1 MNSTGRLICPE
12 CKKNGMGGYNYW
24 ESKLTYNN
32 QELYIF
38 YNKKSESKKWKCWA
52 LLGYCGCSIHQWWDP
67 WGCFEKLCRGGEKI
81 EEKMVRSRNDD
92 EKEGCSAILCY
103 YFLKLCLYIFILEIY
118 FILYFFFC
126 IWFDIYYAFCNKDK
140 NRHVWNGNTELIIN
154 EKDDI
159 WKNQEG
165 YRYTEEYW
173 VNNFSKSFKCDSCG
187 YLANSFKKFIGNDT
201 VTATINNNSTSM
213 MNTTQIS
220 TQLGD
225 SITVPFS
232 VDNHE
237 IKIQC
242 NSHTLFSEVVNSLFE
257 KIPEYKN
264 KECLFFYK
272 NDIMKLD
279 QTIEKNGY
287 KGGEI
292 KIYVN

>member
-1 MNSTGRLICPE
+1 MSSTGRLICPK
-12 CKKNGMGGYNYW
+12 CGQNGMGDYKYW

-38 YNKKSESKKWKCWA
+38 YNKKRELKKWKCWA
-52 LLGYCGCSIHQWWDP
+52 LLGYCGCSIYQWWDP
-67 WGCFEKLCRGGEKI
+67 WGCLVKLCRGEEKI
-81 EEKMVRSRNDD
+81 DRSRNDD
-92 EKEGCSAILCY
+92 KKESGTEILCY

-140 NRHVWNGNTELIIN
+140 IRHVWDGYAVLIIK
-154 EKDDI
+154 EKEDM
-159 WKNQEG
+159 WKNQGG
-165 YRYTEEYW
+165 YKYTEEYW
-173 VNNFSKSFKCDSCG
+173 INNFSRFFKCDSCG
-187 YLANSFKKFIGNDT
+187 YLANSFKEFIGNDALN
-201 VTATINNNSTSM
+201 VTINNNSTSM
-213 MNTTQIS
+213 MNTTQIC
-220 TQLGD
+220 TQLEE
-225 SITVPFS
+225 SITVHFS

-237 IKIQC
+237 IKIQS
-242 NSHTLFSEVVNSLFE
+242 NIHTLFSEVVKSLFE

-272 NDIMKLD
+272 NDIMKLA